1 VNITAALGDIT
12 TIDVDAIVNA
22 ANSSLLG
29 GGGLP
34 SPLHDD
40 FTFENK
46 TFPGRVALRAVV
58 PITPDASNGWQLKA
72 VRVNGVDVTD
82 TGVDV
87 GPQGTSGIEIE
98 VTNRAQQIS
107 GAVTDAAGAS
117 VKDYTVLLFSQNRSR
132 WTEPTSR
139 YLALARPRDEGSF
152 RVATLPPGEYFAVAL
167 IRMDINDWQDPETL
181 EALSRSATTF
191 VLGPGDTRTLDL
203 KLSNAP

>member
-1 VNITAALGDIT
+1 M
-12 TIDVDAIVNA
+12 TIDQAHQQVRNCTDHMNA
-22 ANSSLLG
+22 RYGRVVFDDPGASQSLKASKIRILAQPLGTDDSLLG

-87 GPQGTSGIEIE
+87 GPQGTSCIEIE

-107 GAVTDAAGAS
+107 GAVTDAAGA
-117 VKDYTVLLFSQNRSR
+117 V
-132 WTEPTSR
+132 
-139 YLALARPRDEGSF
+139 
-152 RVATLPPGEYFAVAL
+152 VATATS
-167 IRMDINDWQDPETL
+167 TL
-181 EALSRSATTF
+181 LVF
-191 VLGPGDTRTLDL
+191 DL
-203 KLSNAP
+203 